1 MCPLLLQTLKG
12 RVDFPLLVRLLRTVG
27 TVAVEL
33 GDCLLPQCEVLL
45 TVNYTTQV
53 AVVHGAIV

>member
-1 MCPLLLQTLKG
+1 MYMHIRNQVCPLLLQTLKG

-33 GDCLLPQCEVLL
+33 GDCLLPQCEVTQLL
-45 TVNYTTQV
+45 WIYSCD
-53 AVVHGAIV
+53 